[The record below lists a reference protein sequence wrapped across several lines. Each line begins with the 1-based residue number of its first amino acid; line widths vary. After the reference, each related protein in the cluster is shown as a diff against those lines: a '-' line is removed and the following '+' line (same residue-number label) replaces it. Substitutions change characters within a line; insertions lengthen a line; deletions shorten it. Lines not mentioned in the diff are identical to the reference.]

1 MRSFFAF
8 FILFLTFPGLTSP
21 QEKPSDPRALQLFI
35 EGKTLELQDN
45 YLAAIGKYNEAL
57 KIERAAGIYYTL
69 SKLYNNVSQYQNSLE
84 AALEALKIAPGNLD
98 YMENAADVYLMLND
112 YDSALKYLKEVS
124 EKRPDDINIL
134 YNIGRL
140 YEVRKQPSQAI
151 KYYEKITEDYQYDES
166 VLRRMVLIYEGYKD
180 YANSAASM
188 EKLLSLYPTDT
199 ELKFSIAA
207 TYLKIPDYDNA
218 LRVYDDILSIDPKNR
233 QVQTEIIKIYF
244 RQNRNDLAF
253 AKFGELVNQ
262 DTVDYPT
269 KMGIALAFYDA
280 SLDDSSALEV
290 AKSILEN
297 IKSAYQGQWMPDYY
311 LALIEAR
318 TGGTAG
324 AEEKFKQI
332 LEIADTSAEA
342 HVQVGFYY
350 YEQNRLDE
358 ALNIFE
364 KGAVRFSDEFRLNF
378 LTGNTYY
385 RLGKQKECL
394 PYLEK
399 ALSISPSD
407 LNTLSTLGIVYDNLN
422 MDRECEELYAQGLS
436 LYPDNILLL
445 NNYAYHLAERGKK
458 LKEALEMSRKT
469 IEQEPENS
477 SYLDTYGW
485 IYYKLKDFKNAKKYI
500 EKAVK
505 LGSNPELLEHLG
517 DVYEAMGEIVKAL
530 KYWNQAL
537 EENPDNK
544 DLIYKIEKYK

>member
-1 MRSFFAF
+1 
-8 FILFLTFPGLTSP
+8 
-21 QEKPSDPRALQLFI
+21 
-35 EGKTLELQDN
+35 
-45 YLAAIGKYNEAL
+45 
-57 KIERAAGIYYTL
+57 
-69 SKLYNNVSQYQNSLE
+69 
-84 AALEALKIAPGNLD
+84 
-98 YMENAADVYLMLND
+98 
-112 YDSALKYLKEVS
+112 
-124 EKRPDDINIL
+124 
-134 YNIGRL
+134 
-140 YEVRKQPSQAI
+140 
-151 KYYEKITEDYQYDES
+151 
-166 VLRRMVLIYEGYKD
+166 
-180 YANSAASM
+180 
-188 EKLLSLYPTDT
+188 
-199 ELKFSIAA
+199 
-207 TYLKIPDYDNA
+207 
-218 LRVYDDILSIDPKNR
+218 
-233 QVQTEIIKIYF
+233 
-244 RQNRNDLAF
+244 
-253 AKFGELVNQ
+253 
-262 DTVDYPT
+262 
-269 KMGIALAFYDA
+269 
-280 SLDDSSALEV
+280 
-290 AKSILEN
+290 
-297 IKSAYQGQWMPDYY
+297 MPDYY

>member
-1 MRSFFAF
+1 MKGFFAF
-8 FILFLTFPGLTSP
+8 FILFLAFPGLTSP

-69 SKLYNNVSQYQNSLE
+69 SKLYYSVSQYQNSLE
-84 AALEALKIAPGNLD
+84 AALEALKVAPGNLD

-112 YDSALKYLKEVS
+112 YDTALKYLKEVS

-134 YNIGRL
+134 YNIGRI

-166 VLRRMVLIYEGYKD
+166 VLRRMVIIYEGYKD

-188 EKLLSLYPTDT
+188 EKLLSLYPTDI
-199 ELKFSIAA
+199 ELKYSIAA

-218 LRVYDDILSIDPKNR
+218 LRIYDDILSIDPKNR

-244 RQNRNDLAF
+244 HQNRNDLAF
-253 AKFGELVNQ
+253 SKFGELANQ
-262 DTVDYPT
+262 DTVDFPT

-280 SLDDSSALEV
+280 SQDDSSALEV
-290 AKSILEN
+290 ARSILEN
-297 IKSAYQGQWMPDYY
+297 IQTAYPGQWMPDYY
-311 LALIEAR
+311 LALIESR

-324 AEEKFKQI
+324 AEAKFKQI
-332 LEIADTSAEA
+332 LEKADTSAEA
-342 HVQVGFYY
+342 YVQVGFYF
-350 YEQNRLDE
+350 YEQNRLNE
-358 ALNIFE
+358 ALKIFE
-364 KGAVRFSDEFRLNF
+364 AGAGKFADDFRLNF

-399 ALSISPSD
+399 ANNLFPSD

-422 MDRECEELYAQGLS
+422 MDAECEKLYDQALKHH
-436 LYPDNILLL
+436 PENILLL
-445 NNYAYHLAERGKK
+445 NNYAYHLAERGKR

-485 IYYKLKDFKNAKKYI
+485 IYFKLKDYKNAKKFI
-500 EKAVK
+500 EKAIK

-537 EENPDNK
+537 EESPENK